1 MQGFVQLFLKK
12 KKKKGFIQLKLL
24 SFKIKI
30 AYSILKKKL
39 KESFTIEKSI
49 IIIIIINDAQKI
61 CRLAMGLWLLG
72 RPEKK
77 EKQNQ
82 R

>member
-12 KKKKGFIQLKLL
+12 KKEGFIQLKLL

-30 AYSILKKKL
+30 AYSIFKKKL

-49 IIIIIINDAQKI
+49 IIIIINDAQKI
-61 CRLAMGLWLLG
+61 SRLSMGLWLLG